1 MLLKSQT
8 FRVNG
13 QIFSRANLRK
23 QEERKYRLSMAPI
36 KHSAA
41 NPARC
46 KRLPLAPFIMTKSPF
61 ALLLLAFL
69 LLASCEKEV
78 HINMSSGTPQ
88 LVVNGQIDIG
98 TTPTVVLTHSFGYF
112 AKVDLTTL
120 QNSFVHDA
128 KVEVSNGSRS
138 VRLREYEVDSGFAKF
153 YYYGVDSADPDA
165 RTFVGAVENFY
176 TLSIESGG
184 RQYSSI
190 TKIPFPKA
198 VDSFAAVPPNA
209 EIPEAPTAMQLSV
222 WYSDPDTFGNAI
234 RYFTRRNSE
243 PFYPGPNSVYDDQV
257 VNGTPHARFFLA
269 AGGPRNSIDP
279 NDSAGYVF
287 RGDTVTL
294 RWAAIDRGV
303 FNFYSTLE
311 YSLGTVGNPFST
323 PINVMT
329 NISGGALGVWA
340 GYASTYYTIVV
351 PK

>member
-1 MLLKSQT
+1 MAKL
-8 FRVNG
+8 RV
-13 QIFSRANLRK
+13 
-23 QEERKYRLSMAPI
+23 
-36 KHSAA
+36 
-41 NPARC
+41 
-46 KRLPLAPFIMTKSPF
+46 
-61 ALLLLAFL
+61 ALLLPALAAVL
-69 LLASCEKEV
+69 LLSCEKEV
-78 HINMSSGTPQ
+78 HIDMSSGQPQ

-98 TTPTVVLTHSFGYF
+98 SNPTVVLTHSFGYF
-112 AKVDLTTL
+112 AKVDFTTL
-120 QNSFVHDA
+120 QNSFIHDA
-128 KVEVSNGSRS
+128 VVEVSDGSRS
-138 VRLREYEVDSGFAKF
+138 VRLREYEIDSGFARL
-153 YYYGVDSADPDA
+153 YYYGVDTADALA
-165 RTFVGAVENFY
+165 RSFAGEAGKFY
-176 TLSIESGG
+176 TLHIENDGK
-184 RQYSSI
+184 QYSSVA
-190 TKIPFPKA
+190 KIPWPKP

-209 EIPEAPTAMQLSV
+209 EIPKAPTAMQLVV

-257 VNGTPHARFFLA
+257 VNGTPHAQFYLQ

-311 YSLGTVGNPFST
+311 YSVGTVGNPFST

-340 GYASTYYTIVV
+340 GYASTYYTIVI

>member
-1 MLLKSQT
+1 MGKI
-8 FRVNG
+8 R
-13 QIFSRANLRK
+13 
-23 QEERKYRLSMAPI
+23 
-36 KHSAA
+36 
-41 NPARC
+41 
-46 KRLPLAPFIMTKSPF
+46 F
-61 ALLLLAFL
+61 ALLLLPAMLVL
-69 LLASCEKEV
+69 LISSCEKEV

-98 TTPTVVLTHSFGYF
+98 TTPVVVLTRSIGYF
-112 AKVDLTTL
+112 SKVDFTTL

-138 VRLREYEVDSGFAKF
+138 VVLKEYEIDSGFAKF
-153 YYYGVDSADPDA
+153 YYYGVDSADPLA
-165 RTFVGAVENFY
+165 RSFAGEPGKFY
-176 TLSIESGG
+176 TLRIESGG
-184 RQYSSI
+184 KQYSSV
-190 TKIPFPKA
+190 TKIPAPTP
-198 VDSFAAVPPNA
+198 VDSFAVVPPNA
-209 EIPEAPTAMQLSV
+209 ELPDAPTAMQLVV

-243 PFYPGPNSVYDDQV
+243 PYYPGPNSVYDDQV
-257 VNGTPHARFFLA
+257 VNGIPHAQFYLQ
-269 AGGPRNSIDP
+269 AGGARTSLDP
-279 NDSAGYVF
+279 TDSTGYVF

-311 YSLGTVGNPFST
+311 YSVGTVGNPFSS